1 MAGGKETPRQ
11 KMIGMMYLVLLGM
24 LALQVSNT
32 VLEKFIFINQ
42 SLENA
47 VQETNV
53 GNANTVSRIQTQVDE
68 AGNRKADVAVLTTAQ
83 EIREQTKKVLEDMQ
97 SLKEELVKATGGR
110 AEDGETPKNVS
121 DEETMANLM
130 VNQKRGEE
138 LKKMLN
144 DYAALLEQK
153 TGVKVA
159 PIALDAKENPVF
171 ANNPDQ
177 KNKSFAELNFA
188 QTPLVAGLAT
198 ITQFETEVLMR
209 ESAVLEKLARDVGAQ
224 DVKFDRI
231 VPMVNPE
238 SKIVA
243 AGTKYKAKMFIAAS
257 SSNVTPDM
265 YVDGKKISVSG
276 DGMGDVEFMVSPAGS
291 YNEEGLARKT
301 YKSEITVSLPG
312 GRDTTYTETQEYFV
326 AKPVIQIQS
335 ASVQALYLQCGN
347 ELNVQVPALGTNYN
361 PDFTASGA
369 NVYKGN
375 KPGVVT
381 VVPNSANVSLTVTN
395 AGTAIGT
402 EKFGVRRVPKP
413 EILPYSG
420 SKELDQK
427 QGVSATSLRSLTMRA
442 IADESFAEF
451 LPKDA
456 NFRVSEYN
464 VYLARGN
471 RPVDQQR
478 VNGPDADLR
487 SFAAKAKAGDR
498 VVIEVTKVQR
508 MNFRKEVVDVPM
520 GTKTFTIPLN

>member
-1 MAGGKETPRQ
+1 
-11 KMIGMMYLVLLGM
+11 MYLVLLAM
-24 LALQVSNT
+24 LALNVSSS
-32 VLEKFIFINQ
+32 VLERFIFINR
-42 SLENA
+42 SLENT
-47 VQETNV
+47 VQESNV
-53 GNANTVSRIQTQVDE
+53 TNANVVSRIQNQVEE
-68 AGNRKADVAVLTTAQ
+68 AGQRKADVAVLTTAQ
-83 EIREQTKKVLEDMQ
+83 EVREQTKQVLDNLEG
-97 SLKEELVKATGGR
+97 LKESLVEMTGGK
-110 AEDGETPKNVS
+110 ADDGETPENIS

-130 VNQKRGEE
+130 INKKKGEE
-138 LKKMLN
+138 IKKMLN
-144 DYAALLEQK
+144 DYAAYLEQK
-153 TGVKVA
+153 TGVKTA
-159 PIALDAKENPVF
+159 PIALDANENPIF

-188 QTPLVAGLAT
+188 NTPLVAGLAT

-209 ESAVLEKLARDVGAQ
+209 ESSALEKLARDVGAQ

-231 VPMVNPE
+231 VPMVRPE

-243 AGTKYKAKMFIAAS
+243 AGTKYKADLFIAAS
-257 SSNVTPDM
+257 SSSVTPDM
-265 YVDGKKISVSG
+265 YVDGKKVPVSG
-276 DGMGDVEFMVSPAGS
+276 GMGQVEFMATPGT
-291 YNEEGLARKT
+291 YNAEGLARKT
-301 YKSEITVSLPG
+301 YESKITVSLPG
-312 GRDTTYTETQEYFV
+312 GRDTTYSDTQEYFV

-347 ELNVQVPALGTNYN
+347 ELNIQVPALGTNYN
-361 PDFTASGA
+361 PTFSASGA

-375 KPGVVT
+375 KTGIVT
-381 VVPNSANVSLTVTN
+381 VVPNAANVSLTVTN
-395 AGTAIGT
+395 AGTALGT

-427 QGVSATSLRSLTMRA
+427 TGVPATSLRSLSMKA

-456 NFRVSEYN
+456 NFRVAEYN